1 MLHRYVLI
9 VAVFALA
16 VIVSGAFI
24 TSTEVAAR
32 QSQSVVPAGIN
43 EGPHLALSVALV
55 LLTLGLAA
63 WTSFVPI
70 PAVMRFLAW
79 IAFVAP
85 IIDAAAGWHVGPV
98 SPLRGMFHAS
108 VAPLFVS
115 IVAAIAVLTSSGW
128 NRKTEPIDSGE
139 WPLLRPLA
147 LATPPAAFLQI
158 VLGAAYRHEVT
169 GVMPHMA
176 GAMVVVLMT
185 LVVSALVLQNFPEPT
200 SMRRAA
206 TALISIIV
214 VQVCL
219 GIAAFLMLVLNTAG
233 TVAFVLVTVGHA
245 TIGALTLAASM
256 VMAMQVGRGIRRK
269 ASAVG
274 QVPDLPS

>member
-1 MLHRYVLI
+1 MLHRYVLF

-16 VIVSGAFI
+16 VIVSGALI
-24 TSTEVAAR
+24 TSTQVAAR
-32 QSQSVVPAGIN
+32 QSQSAVAAGIDQLL
-43 EGPHLALSVALV
+43 HRVLSITLTM
-55 LLTLGLAA
+55 LTLGIAIWLSSAA
-63 WTSFVPI
+63 RAGWLR
-70 PAVMRFLAW
+70 ALGWA
-79 IAFVAP
+79 AFATLV
-85 IIDAAAGWHVGPV
+85 IDAATGWAAVPL
-98 SPLRGMFHAS
+98 SPWLGMLHAS
-108 VAPLFVS
+108 LAHLFFSV
-115 IVAAIAVLTSSGW
+115 IVAIAIVTAPSW
-128 NRKTEPIDSGE
+128 HRKTEPVDAGE

-147 LATPPAAFLQI
+147 LATPPAALLQI

-185 LVVSALVLQNFPEPT
+185 LVVSALVLQNFPEPV

-206 TALISIIV
+206 AALISIIV

-245 TIGALTLAASM
+245 TTGALTLAASM